1 MTASLKSMQSLTNK
15 RVLTIFTCFLMAGAG
30 WFTWTWWTSQKPIKV
45 GLLHSLSGPMAI
57 SERSMVDAE
66 VMALEELNA
75 TGGLLK
81 RKIEW
86 VIADGKSDWPT
97 FAREAERLIQKEK
110 VDVIIGC
117 WTSASRKTVLPVIE
131 SNKHLLI
138 YPMAY
143 EGLEQSPNII
153 YTGSA
158 PNQQIIPA
166 VAWAMRELKA
176 KRYYLVGSDYIWP
189 HCVNEI
195 AKDTI
200 DSIGGELAGEN
211 YLFFGTN
218 KVEAVVDDIIA
229 TKPDVIIS
237 TVVGDTNKAFY
248 RAMDEAG
255 LSAEKLP
262 VISFAIAEDELLSIL
277 KEVPSKALVGHYSA
291 WNYFQT
297 IDRQENRSFV
307 DRLHKRY
314 GKERSASD
322 VMTAS
327 YNSVFFWAQAVREA
341 ETTRIIDVT
350 HAMSHQSLDA
360 PEGIVSIDAE
370 NHHIWRP
377 VYIGKVRSDAQF
389 DIVWSSESSIRP
401 EPYPLTRTHNDWEML
416 LEKLYQGWGNTWS
429 NPQENKIISKRQSLL
444 TNPKEVIPLES
455 RVTPIPS
462 KPKVELKPDLKPP
475 EILNPKD
482 IQKKPLDSPPVP
494 TPVGKPETKP
504 SVKPVSIVPPLK
516 PFNPPDKP
524 AKAGSS
530 TDSKMIPKTD
540 FSIQKI

>member
-1 MTASLKSMQSLTNK
+1 MTAKHNSTQSITFK
-15 RVLTIFTCFLMAGAG
+15 RVMSLSTLLLIVTAG
-30 WFTWTWWTSQKPIKV
+30 WWIWKWQTYQKPIRV
-45 GLLHSLSGPMAI
+45 GLLHSLTGPMAI
-57 SERSMVDAE
+57 SEKSMVDAE

-75 TGGLLK
+75 SGGLLK
-81 RKIEW
+81 RKVEW

-97 FAREAERLIQKEK
+97 FAKEADRLIREEK

-143 EGLEQSPNII
+143 EGLESSPNMI

-211 YLFFGTN
+211 YLFFGTDQ
-218 KVEAVVDDIIA
+218 VDAVVNDIIA

-248 RAMDEAG
+248 RALDLAG
-255 LSAEKLP
+255 ITADKLP
-262 VISFAIAEDELLSIL
+262 VISFAIAEDELRSIL
-277 KEVPSKALVGHYSA
+277 KEIPSKAMVGHYSA

-297 IDRQENRSFV
+297 IDRQENRNFIN
-307 DRLHKRY
+307 RLQKRY
-314 GKERSASD
+314 GKDRSAND

-341 ETTRIIDVT
+341 ETTDISDVT
-350 HAMSHQSLDA
+350 NAMSHQSLDA

-370 NHHIWRP
+370 NHHTWRP

-401 EPYPLTRTHNDWEML
+401 EPYPLSRSHNDWNL
-416 LEKLYQGWGNTWS
+416 FLNKLYRDWGNSWS
-429 NPQENKIISKRQSLL
+429 NPKDNAAISRKQASFKNPNEIKRSEPAITPRTSAPNVEMKPTAKPSEALKS
-444 TNPKEVIPLES
+444 KEID
-455 RVTPIPS
+455 R
-462 KPKVELKPDLKPP
+462 KRM
-475 EILNPKD
+475 
-482 IQKKPLDSPPVP
+482 DSPPAP
-494 TPVGKPETKP
+494 NPASKPDTNS
-504 SVKPVSIVPPLK
+504 SVKPVSIVPQMKPL
-516 PFNPPDKP
+516 NQRNEP
-524 AKAGSS
+524 AKVGGA
-530 TDSKMIPKTD
+530 DSKMNPKTD
-540 FSIQKI
+540 FSIRKI